1 MNDLLIVGRGPSIIG
16 FNDWAKYP
24 EIMAV
29 SSAVFAVPV
38 EARPPSHFVSMDVP
52 KWFLEGLH
60 EEEVTHAW
68 QNDGH
73 IAPWPFWADE
83 RIAKHVPEDRNCHGG
98 YRHLPDEI
106 WKVVPE
112 RYHAA
117 LGRSLQHNLHQFSF
131 QPGWG
136 DFSGVVGWETDYAA
150 HPNFTDG
157 PIGMHMPDGS
167 QIRNSW
173 FYAVQVAHRL
183 GYRRIFFAGCNFQED
198 RFALCGS
205 RARYLWDLAEA
216 AGHEWVNLSPDTALD
231 FLPSGERV
239 RA

>member
-73 IAPWPFWADE
+73 VAPWPFWADA
-83 RIAKHVPEDRNCHGG
+83 RIAKHVPEDRNC
-98 YRHLPDEI
+98 
-106 WKVVPE
+106 
-112 RYHAA
+112 

-183 GYRRIFFAGCNFQED
+183 GYRRIFFAG
-198 RFALCGS
+198 
-205 RARYLWDLAEA
+205 
-216 AGHEWVNLSPDTALD
+216 
-231 FLPSGERV
+231 
-239 RA
+239 